1 MFALKRGLHSKYKWM
16 KSDSPDT
23 DLFIYLFHVYLLE
36 LVFQEANCKW
46 EGVSRRKCL
55 TNGIIKSREIRRIQC
70 CSVTQSCLTLCDP
83 IDCNTPHQAFMSFTI
98 SQSLLKLMSIESMM
112 PSNHLIHCL
121 PLFLLPSIF
130 SGIRVFSSELAL
142 HKKLPKYW
150 NFSFSIHPSNEYSGL
165 NSNLLWQMVLTTST
179 TWEAWRIQ

>member
-1 MFALKRGLHSKYKWM
+1 MDE

-23 DLFIYLFHVYLLE
+23 DLFIYLFHVYHLE

-46 EGVSRRKCL
+46 EGVSRRKWL
-55 TNGIIKSREIRRIQC
+55 TNGIIKSREIRRIQR
-70 CSVTQSCLTLCDP
+70 CSVTQSCLILCDP
-83 IDCNTPHQAFMSFTI
+83 IDCNTPHQAFKSFTI

-112 PSNHLIHCL
+112 PSNHVIHCL

-142 HKKLPKYW
+142 HNKLPKSW
-150 NFSFSIHPSNEYSGL
+150 NFSFSICPSNEL
-165 NSNLLWQMVLTTST
+165 NSNLLLWQVVLTTST
-179 TWEAWRIQ
+179 TWETWRIQ